1 MRWPWSRIEKRQQ
14 SGGAYSDAVL
24 SLIQAQASGNSVG
37 EPAAIGALETAAGLW
52 SRAFAAAEV
61 SPAIAAVTP
70 SFLASVARQLV
81 RSGQSLWAIDVLHG
95 EIVLTPAASW
105 DVAGGPDASS
115 WQYRVDMQ
123 GPSANETRIYP
134 AESVLHFRYAPEP
147 ERPWTSPSP
156 LGFARATGR
165 LAANLELR
173 LAEEANAKV
182 GYLLAVPS
190 DGGDGSASD
199 PLAMLKSD
207 LAALAGSVALIET
220 TSAGFGEGRAAAP
233 LADWK
238 PQRLGADPP
247 RALAELRGDA
257 AEAILSACGV
267 PPGLASA
274 QSEGTSQR
282 ESWRRFGIGMAA
294 VGRGVAEELSDKL
307 DLPGLSLTF
316 ESIGSSDLAGKA
328 RSVGVFVKAGVPLS
342 RALEIAGLKLKG

>member
-1 MRWPWSRIEKRQQ
+1 MRWPWSKTENRQ
-14 SGGAYSDAVL
+14 SGGSYTDAIV
-24 SLIQAQASGNSVG
+24 SLIQARASGGSVG
-37 EPAAIGALETAAGLW
+37 EPGAIAALEIASGLW
-52 SRAFAAAEV
+52 SRAFAAAELS
-61 SPAIAAVTP
+61 SPIPAVTP
-70 SFLASVARQLV
+70 SVLASIGRSLV
-81 RSGQSLWAIDVLHG
+81 RTGQSLWAIDVLHG

-105 DVAGGPDASS
+105 DIAGGSSPAS
-115 WQYRVDMQ
+115 WRYRLDRA
-123 GPSANETRIYP
+123 GPSGTETRIYP
-134 AESVLHFRYAPEP
+134 SASVLSFLYAPEP

-156 LGFARATGR
+156 LGYARQTGR

-173 LAEEANAKV
+173 LAEETNAKV
-182 GYLLAVPS
+182 GYLLPVPS
-190 DGGDGSASD
+190 DGGDGSADD
-199 PLAMLKSD
+199 PLGSLKND
-207 LAALAGSVALIET
+207 LAALAGNTALIET

-238 PQRLGADPP
+238 PQRMGANPP
-247 RALAELRGDA
+247 ATLAELRGA
-257 AEAILSACGV
+257 AAVDILSACGV

-294 VGRGVAEELSDKL
+294 VGRGVAQELSDKL

-342 RALEIAGLKLKG
+342 RALEIAGLKG

>member
-1 MRWPWSRIEKRQQ
+1 MRWPWDKTEKRQAA
-14 SGGAYSDAVL
+14 GGAYTDAIV
-24 SLIQAQASGNSVG
+24 SMIQQAAAGGSVG
-37 EPAAIGALETAAGLW
+37 EPAALAALETAAGLW
-52 SRAFAAAEV
+52 ARAFASAELSSPIPAV
-61 SPAIAAVTP
+61 SP

-81 RSGQSLWAIDVLHG
+81 RRGESLWAIDVRRG
-95 EIVLTPAASW
+95 EIVLRPAGSW
-105 DVAGGPDASS
+105 DIEGGSDPET
-115 WQYRVDMQ
+115 WFYRLDMF
-123 GPSANETRIYP
+123 GPSGNETRLYP
-134 AESVLHFRYAPEP
+134 AESVCHFKYATDP
-147 ERPWTSPSP
+147 ERPWHGISP
-156 LGFARATGR
+156 LGYARQTAR
-165 LAANLELR
+165 MAANLELR

-190 DGGDGSASD
+190 DGGDGSADD
-199 PLAMLKSD
+199 PLASLKKD
-207 LAALAGSVALIET
+207 LAALQGNTALVET
-220 TSAGFGEGRAAAP
+220 TAGGYGEGRAAAP

-238 PQRLGADPP
+238 PQRMGANPP
-247 RALAELRGDA
+247 ATLAELRGA
-257 AEAILSACGV
+257 AASDVLSACGV

-342 RALEIAGLKLKG
+342 RALEIAGLKG